1 MERLDFEKPIVEL
14 EEQLCKAIQLGKDTD
29 ADVTKT
35 VNDIE
40 GKLDKLRKDIEQQGL
55 DDELKSAVS
64 KTQQLKDKFSSM
76 LTVLGISVYRGGD
89 ILAYTF
95 LLPILGMI
103 INVANTFG
111 FDSVEMATLTTS
123 LVHSGLITVSSV
135 VFRDVMQKIASKL
148 SSRHR

>member
-1 MERLDFEKPIVEL
+1 
-14 EEQLCKAIQLGKDTD
+14 
-29 ADVTKT
+29 
-35 VNDIE
+35 
-40 GKLDKLRKDIEQQGL
+40 
-55 DDELKSAVS
+55 
-64 KTQQLKDKFSSM
+64 M
-76 LTVLGISVYRGGD
+76 LSVLGISVYRGGD